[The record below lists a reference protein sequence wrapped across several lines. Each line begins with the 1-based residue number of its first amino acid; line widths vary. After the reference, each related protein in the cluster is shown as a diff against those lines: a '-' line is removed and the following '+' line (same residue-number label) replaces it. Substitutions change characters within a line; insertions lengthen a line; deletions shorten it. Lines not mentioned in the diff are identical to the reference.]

1 MPTWCAC
8 TTLNFAHL
16 FQLAVNRLQCTGN
29 HDVGISIIVQHHHH
43 DDGNRT
49 VCQPV
54 RHSDAKTL
62 KEARRAAARIAENAQ
77 QAIDLHHE
85 GIIYGTMIS
94 SERTFFPG
102 KSLRTMSHAMMLPKG
117 TAIKQ
122 VKNEISSE

>member
-1 MPTWCAC
+1 MMMA
-8 TTLNFAHL
+8 
-16 FQLAVNRLQCTGN
+16 TGPYAN
-29 HDVGISIIVQHHHH
+29 QSGTATPRPSRKP
-43 DDGNRT
+43 GEPPRAL
-49 VCQPV
+49 
-54 RHSDAKTL
+54 RKTL
-62 KEARRAAARIAENAQ
+62 S